1 MTRTLVAGVGNIFL
15 SDDAFGCEVVRAMA
29 GQALPDGVELRDF
42 GISGVHLAYQLLEG
56 YDLLVLIDAAP
67 RGRDPGTVSLL
78 EVELDK
84 IESSAAAVAGGD
96 APLLDVHG
104 MEPASILAMLSSLG
118 GRIARVLVVACEPE
132 SVEEGLGL
140 SEVVRAAVPHAVAL
154 VRQVV
159 EGDLAAGAEAVEEVS
174 NR

>member
-1 MTRTLVAGVGNIFL
+1 VTARVLVAGVGNIFL
-15 SDDAFGCEVVRAMA
+15 SDDAFGCEVVRQLA
-29 GQALPDGVELRDF
+29 GTPMPPGVELTDF
-42 GISGVHLAYQLLEG
+42 GIRGVHLAYQLLDG

-67 RGRDPGTVSLL
+67 RGQQPGTVSLL

-84 IESSAAAVAGGD
+84 IESSAASVAGGD

-118 GRIARVLVVACEPE
+118 GVIARVLVIACEPE

-140 SEVVRAAVPHAVAL
+140 SEVVSGAVPHAVQL
-154 VRQVV
+154 VLQVV
-159 EGDLAAGAEAVEEVS
+159 NGDHEAAKEVS
-174 NR
+174 SR

>member
-1 MTRTLVAGVGNIFL
+1 MTARVLVAGVGNIFL
-15 SDDAFGCEVVRAMA
+15 SDDAFGCEVVRQLA
-29 GQALPDGVELRDF
+29 GTPMPAGVELTDF
-42 GISGVHLAYQLLEG
+42 GIRGVHLAYQLLDG

-67 RGRDPGTVSLL
+67 RGQVPGTVSLL

-84 IESSAAAVAGGD
+84 IESSAASVAGGD

-118 GRIARVLVVACEPE
+118 GAIARVLVIACEPE

-140 SEVVRAAVPHAVAL
+140 SEVVSSAVPHAVQL
-154 VRQVV
+154 VSQVV
-159 EGDLAAGAEAVEEVS
+159 NGDHEAVKEVS
-174 NR
+174 SR

>member
-1 MTRTLVAGVGNIFL
+1 VSRVLVAGVGNIFF
-15 SDDAFGCEVVRAMA
+15 SDDAFGCEVVRQLA
-29 GQALPDGVELRDF
+29 GTPVPPGVEVTDF
-42 GISGVHLAYQLLEG
+42 GIRGVHLAYQLLDG

-67 RGRDPGTVSLL
+67 RGRAPGTVSLL

-104 MEPASILAMLSSLG
+104 MEPASVLAMLASLG
-118 GRIARVLVVACEPE
+118 GAIARVLVIACEPE

-140 SEVVRAAVPHAVAL
+140 SGVVQAAIPQAVRL
-154 VRQVV
+154 VSQVV
-159 EGDLAAGAEAVEEVS
+159 SGDHEAMKEVS
-174 NR
+174 SR